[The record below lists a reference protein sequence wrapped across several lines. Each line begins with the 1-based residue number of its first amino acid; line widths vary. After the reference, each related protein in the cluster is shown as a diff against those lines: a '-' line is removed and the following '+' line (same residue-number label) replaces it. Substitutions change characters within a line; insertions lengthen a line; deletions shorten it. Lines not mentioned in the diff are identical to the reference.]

1 MTCKILAAATIS
13 FVGLATAANA
23 AGPAPAQFYKAKLS
37 GGGTFVEETNWDS
50 PASQGPTIYKG
61 NGKLTVH
68 LSASQDIQ
76 LVVTD
81 GIVSAFG
88 PPGHGI
94 SSAITANYAANGS
107 MTDSS
112 GSDSGS
118 YTFGGAGG
126 PSAQGGITIIDD
138 FSPNGEG
145 LGFSLFAQG
154 QMTGECKDAKYGNNC
169 ALNPAGQGDPEFFGG
184 GTPPNGTHMSMAA
197 GGGFVAANSSRPAD
211 TNPLSTNWRGLACSG
226 SLSTGWTCGFSGS
239 RVYKK
244 GPGYTFTARVQM
256 NAKISIVGNGKW

>member
-1 MTCKILAAATIS
+1 MTYKFLAATTIS
-13 FVGLATAANA
+13 FVGLAAAANA
-23 AGPAPAQFYKAKLS
+23 AGPAPAQYFKAKLS
-37 GGGTFVEETNWDS
+37 GGGTFVEEANWAS
-50 PASQGPTIYKG
+50 PASQGPTNYKG
-61 NGKLTVH
+61 NSKLTVT

-94 SSAITANYAANGS
+94 SSAVTANYTAKGT

-112 GSDSGS
+112 GSDSGT
-118 YTFGGAGG
+118 YTFGGALGSGAGG
-126 PSAQGGITIIDD
+126 AITIIDD
-138 FSPNGEG
+138 FSPNGDG
-145 LGFSLFAQG
+145 LGFGLNAHG
-154 QMTGECKDAKYGNNC
+154 QMSGECKDDKYGNNC
-169 ALNPAGQGDPEFFGG
+169 ALNPADQGDPEFFGG
-184 GTPPNGTHMSMAA
+184 GAGPNGGHMNIGA

-211 TNPLSTNWRGLACSG
+211 TNPLSTNWRGLVCSG
-226 SLSTGWTCGFSGS
+226 SLAGGWTCSFSGS

-244 GPGYTFTARVQM
+244 APGYTFTARVQM